1 MSINNLQFTFKRL
14 HASTV
19 QNLLVAKENLSSK
32 PLLELDENCSKE
44 DDENADSE
52 EQGIWEHIIDEEM
65 GRLSL

>member
-1 MSINNLQFTFKRL
+1 
-14 HASTV
+14 
-19 QNLLVAKENLSSK
+19 VAKANLSSK

-52 EQGIWEHIIDEEM
+52 EQRIWEHTIDEEM